1 MGSEQSS
8 VPRQK
13 AQRAPP
19 VRRGHTIAVSNVPES
34 RRVEPSASGNNS
46 PGASVCSDSELPYIS
61 YTVDRP
67 IGDSPKA
74 SLKNQSQSSKKSLLQ
89 RRQAS
94 LQARKTKRARDIV
107 VVKPATD
114 TALDEDI
121 RRLQAHLAA
130 CAVPL
135 AADQVALATQGK
147 E

>member
-1 MGSEQSS
+1 M
-8 VPRQK
+8 
-13 AQRAPP
+13 
-19 VRRGHTIAVSNVPES
+19 
-34 RRVEPSASGNNS
+34 
-46 PGASVCSDSELPYIS
+46 Y
-61 YTVDRP
+61 
-67 IGDSPKA
+67 
-74 SLKNQSQSSKKSLLQ
+74 QSQSSKKSLLQ